1 MSALRLAVWF
11 AAVTILPHAHGPE
24 SVRDATLW
32 SIGTRDGRGAE
43 FALAPDRYREFTRD
57 GCFAVDRGDP
67 AQDWPYVQPGPR
79 DAWAGSRSHTYTV
92 AFGLVAAPTSKGV
105 CTLALDFVDTH
116 EHQPPRL
123 SLRLNDAE
131 VWLQLPAGG
140 GDVSIHGEPAK
151 GRHHHAEI
159 PFSATALRAGTNV
172 LQITTAQGSW
182 LLWDHLAFT
191 APAES
196 AIAPVDGTVI
206 VSAQVSP
213 AVHGTDNRPHR
224 RVDCSVLHFGPGTH
238 AQIAIGDERPIDVDL
253 TTGAAQ
259 FGVPTPEVVAPTTLP
274 LTLTIGD
281 RDVAKSSVTMRPGR
295 HLTIYLLPHSHTDI
309 GYTELQTRIEQ
320 KQVDNLLAGMAAA
333 RRTAEYP
340 EGARFVWNVEVLWAA
355 ELFLERMP
363 AARHAEFLAAVK
375 AGQVSLQGMY
385 LNELSGLCR
394 PEELLR
400 LFRRATTMS
409 AFTGVPIDSAMISDV
424 PGHTWG
430 MVTAMAQAGIRYLS
444 TAPNYIDRI
453 GDTLVQ
459 WENRPFWWLSPS
471 GEERVLVWIPK
482 LGYALS
488 HAIRT
493 LTPRFVDDYVAELDR
508 RDYPYEIACL
518 RWSGHGDNAVPDPTI
533 CDFVRQW
540 NAEHVWPRFVI
551 ASTSTAF
558 RALEDRHG
566 GELPEVRGE
575 WSPYWED
582 GAGSSAAETAKNRAA
597 AERLTQAEALWAMLE
612 RARYP
617 VHDFETA
624 WRNVLLYSEHTW
636 GAWCSVSNP
645 GAQATREQWDV
656 KQAFATQADL
666 QSRQLLAQ
674 VLQEPRAASFGGA
687 SGAIDV
693 HNTTGWPRSEVV
705 LLSSGISD
713 AGDAVTEVD
722 GRPVPSQRLHG
733 GDLAVLVEDLAPFS
747 TRRLLLT
754 RGPSHAPVTTP
765 AVANEDGVDNGLLQA
780 RIDART
786 GGIVEL
792 RAAGIDGNFVDTAS
806 GHALGEY
813 LYLVGD
819 DLAQLRSNDAVTLR
833 VVDRG
838 PLVAALRVESPAPG
852 CHSLVREIRL
862 AAGQSHLELLSTVD
876 KQRLVAPGYTQKDG
890 KEAIHFAFP
899 FAVPGGRM
907 LLDLPIGAVRPESD
921 LIPGSCRNWLTAGR
935 FADVAN
941 SQFGV
946 TWVTLDA
953 PLVEVGALT
962 ATLLNSQTDPDAWRK
977 SIEPSQRLFS
987 WAMNNHWHTNYR
999 AFQEGPVT
1007 FRYAVLAHRGDNPA
1021 DASRFA
1027 IGLSQPLIAD
1037 LASAS
1042 PPIDVPLLSLSNPD
1056 VIVLGLKPSD
1066 DHRAWI
1072 VRLYGASGR
1081 DADTT
1086 LAWRNAGTRV
1096 WLSDTSEQQRASVDG
1111 PIHVPA
1117 WGIVTLR
1124 AE

>member
-1 MSALRLAVWF
+1 MSALTLAVLF
-11 AAVTILPHAHGPE
+11 AVVPILPTQDPE
-24 SVRDATLW
+24 SARETSLW
-32 SIGTRDGRGAE
+32 TIGKRDGSGAE
-43 FALAPDRYREFTRD
+43 FALAPDRHSEFTRD
-57 GCFAVDRGDP
+57 GCFAVDRSDP
-67 AQDWPYVQPGPR
+67 ARDWPYVQPGPS
-79 DAWAGSRSHTYTV
+79 DAWAGGRSHTFTV
-92 AFGLVAAPTSKGV
+92 AFGLVAAPTSAGTCRLV
-105 CTLALDFVDTH
+105 LDFVDTH
-116 EHQPPRL
+116 EHQPPRV

-131 VWLQLPAGG
+131 ASLRLPAGG
-140 GDVSIHGEPAK
+140 GDASIHGEPGK
-151 GRHHHAEI
+151 GRPHHAELAF
-159 PFSATALRAGTNV
+159 PTAALRAGTNL

-182 LLWDHLAFT
+182 LLWDHLALT
-191 APAES
+191 APAGL
-196 AIAPVDGTVI
+196 AIAPVEGTVI
-206 VSAQVSP
+206 ASAQTSP
-213 AVHGTDNRPHR
+213 VVHRVGGEPR
-224 RVDCSVLHFGPGTH
+224 RLVHASVLHFGAATH
-238 AQIAIGDERPIDVDL
+238 ARIAVGDEGAIGFDLDTGLAQVD
-253 TTGAAQ
+253 
-259 FGVPTPEVVAPTTLP
+259 VPTRELDAPTTLP
-274 LTLTIGD
+274 LAVTIGE
-281 RDVAKSSVTMRPGR
+281 REVARTAFTMRPAR
-295 HLTIYLLPHSHTDI
+295 QLTIYLLPHSHTDI

-340 EGARFVWNVEVLWAA
+340 DGARFVWNVEVLWAA

-363 AARHAEFLAAVK
+363 AAQRGEFFAAVK

-400 LFRRATTMS
+400 LFRTATTIS
-409 AFTGVPIDSAMISDV
+409 AVTGVPIDSAMISDV

-471 GEERVLVWIPK
+471 GTERVLVWIPK

-508 RDYPYEIACL
+508 SDYPYEIAYL
-518 RWSGHGDNAVPDPTI
+518 RWSGHGDNAVPDPSI

-540 NAEHVWPRFVI
+540 NADHAWPRFVI

-558 RALEDRHG
+558 RALEERHG
-566 GELPEVRGE
+566 EQLPEVRGE

-582 GAGSSAAETAKNRAA
+582 GAGSSASETAKNRAS
-597 AERLTQAEALWAMLE
+597 AERLTQAEALWAMLDPGQF
-612 RARYP
+612 P
-617 VHDFETA
+617 VREFEAA
-624 WRNVLLYSEHTW
+624 WRDVLLYSEHTW
-636 GAWCSVSNP
+636 GAWCSVSDPNAP
-645 GAQATREQWDV
+645 ATREQWDQ
-656 KQAFATQADL
+656 KQAYAAQADL
-666 QSRQLLAQ
+666 QSRRLLAR
-674 VLQEPRAASFGGA
+674 VLQQPRAVAFGGA
-687 SGAIDV
+687 PGAIDV

-713 AGDAVTEVD
+713 AGDMVSDVD

-733 GDLAVLVEDLAPFS
+733 GELAVLVEDLAPFS
-747 TRRLLLT
+747 TRRLLLA
-754 RGPSHAPVTTP
+754 RGPAHAPKAARV
-765 AVANEDGVDNGLLQA
+765 VANGDGIDNGLLRA
-780 RIDART
+780 LVDVRS

-792 RAAGIDGNFVDTAS
+792 RATGIDGNLIDTAS

-819 DLAQLRSNDAVTLR
+819 DLAQLQSNDIVLLSI
-833 VVDRG
+833 DDGG
-838 PLVAALRVESPAPG
+838 PLVATLRVESQAPG

-862 AAGQSHLELLSTVD
+862 AAGQRHLELSNTVD
-876 KQRLVAPGYTQKDG
+876 KQRLVARSYTRRSG

-941 SQFGV
+941 AEFGV

-953 PLVEVGALT
+953 PLVEVGALS
-962 ATLLNSQTDPDAWRK
+962 ATLLNSQTDPKAWR
-977 SIEPSQRLFS
+977 SAIEPTQRLFS
-987 WAMNNHWHTNYR
+987 WVMNNHWHTNYR

-1007 FRYAVLAHRGDNPA
+1007 FRYAVLPHRGDDTA
-1021 DASRFA
+1021 EASRFA
-1027 IGLSQPLIAD
+1027 IGLSQPLLAD
-1037 LASAS
+1037 LAGAS
-1042 PPIDVPLLSLSNPD
+1042 PPIDVPLLSLSSPD

-1086 LAWRNAGTRV
+1086 LAWRNADTKV
-1096 WLSDTSEQQRASVDG
+1096 WLSDTSEQRRTPADG
-1111 PIHVPA
+1111 PIRVPA